1 MIRDSRRLNLFL
13 DYDLTSKA
21 FELKLFFSGGVKKTH
36 NTRHVTMSMMS
47 GESSMGMSSSDSM
60 EGIGGDIG
68 GFTGDRGCGERC
80 GAGDLAGAAGADGFN
95 VPSPYHD
102 PKPQQWPVKLGS
114 LQSEGRG
121 DGHAGLCDLVS
132 MAFYGYLGEL
142 YTDITEGFTGFLFR
156 IFPGW

>member
-1 MIRDSRRLNLFL
+1 
-13 DYDLTSKA
+13 
-21 FELKLFFSGGVKKTH
+21 
-36 NTRHVTMSMMS
+36 MS
-47 GESSMGMSSSDSM
+47 GESSMGMSSSASM

-102 PKPQQWPVKLGS
+102 PKPQQWPVELGS

-121 DGHAGLCDLVS
+121 DGHAGL
-132 MAFYGYLGEL
+132 
-142 YTDITEGFTGFLFR
+142 LFR
-156 IFPGW
+156 PGDSSNVVGARVGTFLWGPDAPRNS